1 MILEKRIHRLPTSLQ
16 RIIYYYSL
24 PSLKH
29 QHRVLYDHIHQKS
42 QSYDDNAFLYNLGHW
57 VLLHSQ
63 YNNVSEQSISLITY
77 IFRFLNMYQV
87 YFPQMYLKPT
97 WRQVMETKIDY
108 IIDEACD
115 IIEQTQI
122 QIYDIPHR
130 TRSQQKKAQQ
140 LQRNIVLWK
149 RLVKE
154 VYITQHFYGGIS

>member
-1 MILEKRIHRLPTSLQ
+1 MILEQRIHRLPTSIQ

-29 QHRVLYDHIHQKS
+29 QHRALYDHIHQKS
-42 QSYDDNAFLYNLGHW
+42 KSYDDNAFLYNLSNCII
-57 VLLHSQ
+57 L
-63 YNNVSEQSISLITY
+63 YTTYENASEQSISLVTY
-77 IFRFLNMYQV
+77 IFRFLNMYQL

-97 WRQVMETKIDY
+97 WHQVMETKIEY
-108 IIDEACD
+108 IIDEVCD

-130 TRSQQKKAQQ
+130 TRSQQKKAQK

-154 VYITQHFYGGIS
+154 VYITQHFYGGLS

>member
-1 MILEKRIHRLPTSLQ
+1 
-16 RIIYYYSL
+16 
-24 PSLKH
+24 
-29 QHRVLYDHIHQKS
+29 
-42 QSYDDNAFLYNLGHW
+42 
-57 VLLHSQ
+57 
-63 YNNVSEQSISLITY
+63 
-77 IFRFLNMYQV
+77 MYQV
-87 YFPQMYLKPT
+87 YFPQMYLNPT

-122 QIYDIPHR
+122 QIYDIPYR

>member
-1 MILEKRIHRLPTSLQ
+1 MILEKRIHRLPTPIQ

-29 QHRVLYDHIHQKS
+29 QHRIVYDHIHNNINPR
-42 QSYDDNAFLYNLGHW
+42 DDNAFLYNLSNCI
-57 VLLHSQ
+57 LLHST
-63 YNNVSEQSISLITY
+63 YENASEQSISLVTY
-77 IFRFLNMYQV
+77 IFRFLNIYQL

-97 WRQVMETKIDY
+97 WRQVVETKIDY
-108 IIDEACD
+108 IIDEVCD